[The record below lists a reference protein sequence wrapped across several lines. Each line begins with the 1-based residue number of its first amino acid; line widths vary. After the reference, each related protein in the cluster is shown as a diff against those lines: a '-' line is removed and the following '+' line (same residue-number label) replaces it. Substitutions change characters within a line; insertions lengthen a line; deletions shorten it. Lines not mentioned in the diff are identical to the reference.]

1 MDFGATA
8 AGGAVTAAL
17 VGLIYA
23 AHKMLQRS
31 RCASHTA
38 CCEFEVSRL
47 EEELQRERTE
57 RADAQTMLRDLLTQI
72 GMKKGPPVGGEPD
85 EKCDIEEGRE
95 VSEV

>member
-1 MDFGATA
+1 
-8 AGGAVTAAL
+8 
-17 VGLIYA
+17 
-23 AHKMLQRS
+23 MLQRS